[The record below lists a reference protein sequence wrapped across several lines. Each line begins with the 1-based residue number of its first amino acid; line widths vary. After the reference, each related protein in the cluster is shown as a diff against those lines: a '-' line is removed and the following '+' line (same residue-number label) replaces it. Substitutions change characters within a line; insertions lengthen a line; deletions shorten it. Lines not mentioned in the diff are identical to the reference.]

1 LQIIVPL
8 EYTAEKGPDG
18 GEEGMQC
25 PGAQLN
31 SCVIASALQR
41 CRTEIRLYGGE
52 AGMIRATRSPLR
64 GRRRVA
70 TTLSRTSGA
79 RLEPVGPHQSLPTPQ
94 I

>member
-52 AGMIRATRSPLR
+52 AGIRTLGGLPLN
-64 GRRRVA
+64 GFQDRRFRP
-70 TTLSRTSGA
+70 LSHLSNA
-79 RLEPVGPHQSLPTPQ
+79 ALEYRKAYVFDQ
-94 I
+94 